1 MDAFAVALTQGAR
14 FRPAFAGGVSIALTF
29 GVFQGVMPLIGWG
42 IGSLAMAYVAAI
54 DHWIAFGLLTFLGVR
69 MLRGDVGEEEG
80 ARALTG
86 RALLVAGV
94 ATSID
99 ALAAGVMLPTLAVDP
114 FRAAAVIGVVTLL
127 LSALGVAL
135 GRVAGDRFGAWAE
148 RGGGVILIALG
159 CKIVIEHMGW
169 A

>member
-1 MDAFAVALTQGAR
+1 
-14 FRPAFAGGVSIALTF
+14 
-29 GVFQGVMPLIGWG
+29 VFQGIMPLIGWG
-42 IGSLAMAYVAAI
+42 IGALAMTYVAAI
-54 DHWIAFGLLTFLGVR
+54 DHWIAFCLLTFLGIR
-69 MLRGDVGEEEG
+69 MLRGDVGEEE
-80 ARALTG
+80 AERALTG

-99 ALAAGVMLPTLAVDP
+99 ALAAGVTLPTLAVDP
-114 FRAAAVIGVVTLL
+114 LWAALVIGLVTLL

-148 RGGGVILIALG
+148 RAGGVILIALG